1 MIIDLRTV
9 AILTGITYSLLTICL
24 ILQFILN
31 KTYRGLG
38 WWAGGCLMLA
48 SGSVLLLFRDIKAVE
63 NISIF
68 FANMN
73 FLIGFILLYAGT
85 MRFINRKEDW
95 KIIITVFSIFLLLTW
110 HVIFIRRDDNLRV
123 VILYSASLIFIFLIA
138 FNLFFNRIASIK
150 ISANFTAAA
159 FLIFGSFFLFRVMTA
174 LTSGYI
180 EPIFEPGIMS
190 LGAFLFSIIAGI
202 LWTFGFVIM
211 VNQRLNR
218 EIQNE
223 KESFEHIFYSSPD
236 ATVISRYDDRIIV
249 NVNEG
254 FTSLFGFTADEAIG
268 KTSIELNIWSSL
280 DDRTNITGKL
290 DLRGFCRDYE
300 AVMNNKN
307 GKKINVIIS
316 AKKIRLQGV
325 PHILIITHDITERK
339 QSEEKIKTLLAEK
352 ELILKEVHHRIK
364 NNMSNIKGLLYLQA
378 ETLTDAAAIAALND
392 AQRRIES
399 MMLLYDKLYRS
410 DGFQELP
417 VNEYLPVLVAEI
429 ISNFSNRDIVKIE
442 NMIDDFVI
450 DTETLFALGIIINEI
465 ITNIMKYAFTG
476 RESGVITIIA
486 SSIDSRHTIV
496 IGDNGSG
503 MPEEI
508 DFSSSSSFG
517 LQLINTL
524 VKQIKGTIRMERSEG
539 TRFIIDF

>member
-9 AILTGITYSLLTICL
+9 AILTGIIYSLLTIAL
-24 ILQFILN
+24 ILQYMLN
-31 KTYRGLG
+31 RSIKGIG

-48 SGSVLLLFRDIKAVE
+48 AGSILLLLRDIQSVE
-63 NISIF
+63 RMSIF
-68 FANMN
+68 SANTS
-73 FLIGFILLYAGT
+73 FLTGFIFLYTGT
-85 MRFINRKEDW
+85 RRFINRKEDLR
-95 KIIITVFSIFLLLTW
+95 IVIPVFIIFLILTW
-110 HVIFIRRDDNLRV
+110 NVIFIRRNDDLRV
-123 VILYSASLIFIFLIA
+123 VILYSASLVFVFLIA
-138 FNLFFNRIASIK
+138 YNLFINRINSIR

-159 FLIFGSFFLFRVMTA
+159 FLVFGAFFLFRIIIT
-174 LTSGYI
+174 LISGHI
-180 EPIFEPGIMS
+180 EPIFEPKVMS
-190 LGAFLFSIIAGI
+190 LCAFLFSLIAGI

-218 EIQNE
+218 EIKNE
-223 KESFEHIFYSSPD
+223 KENFEHIFYSSPD

-280 DDRTNITGKL
+280 DDRINIASKL

-300 AVMNNKN
+300 AVLKRKN
-307 GKKINVIIS
+307 GEHINVLIS

-339 QSEEKIKTLLAEK
+339 RSEERIKTLLTEK

-399 MMLLYDKLYRS
+399 MMVLYDKLYRS

-417 VNEYLPVLVAEI
+417 VNEYLPVLVTEI
-429 ISNFSNRDIVKIE
+429 ISNFSNRDIVKID
-442 NMIDDFVI
+442 NMIDEFVI

-476 RESGVITIIA
+476 RENGLITIIA
-486 SSIDSRHTIV
+486 SSIDGRHTIV

-508 DFSSSSSFG
+508 DFTNSSSFG

>member
-9 AILTGITYSLLTICL
+9 AILTGIIYTLLTIAL
-24 ILQFILN
+24 VLQYLLN
-31 KTYRGLG
+31 RSIKGIG
-38 WWAGGCLMLA
+38 WWAAGCLMLA
-48 SGSVLLLFRDIKAVE
+48 SGSILLLLRDVKSIE
-63 NISIF
+63 LNSIF
-68 FANMN
+68 WANTC
-73 FLIGFILLYAGT
+73 FLAGFIFLYTGT
-85 MRFINRKEDW
+85 RRFINRREDLR
-95 KIIITVFSIFLLLTW
+95 IVIPVFIIFLILTW
-110 HVIFIRRDDNLRV
+110 YVIFIRRNDDLRV

-138 FNLFFNRIASIK
+138 FNLFINRIASIR
-150 ISANFTAAA
+150 ISASFTAAA
-159 FLIFGSFFLFRVMTA
+159 FLIFGAFFLFRIIMT
-174 LTSGYI
+174 LISGHI
-180 EPIFEPGIMS
+180 DPIFEPKIMS
-190 LGAFLFSIIAGI
+190 LCAFLFSLVAGI

-218 EIQNE
+218 EVKNE
-223 KESFEHIFYSSPD
+223 KDNFEHIFYSSPD

-254 FTSLFGFTADEAIG
+254 FTSLFGFTADEAVG
-268 KTSIELNIWSSL
+268 KTSIELNIWSNL
-280 DDRTNITGKL
+280 NDRIIIMGKI
-290 DLRGFCRDYE
+290 DAEGVCRDYE
-300 AVMNNKN
+300 AVMKNKR
-307 GKKINVIIS
+307 GELINVIIS
-316 AKKIRLQGV
+316 AKKVRLQGV

-339 QSEEKIKTLLAEK
+339 RSEEKIKTLLAEK

-378 ETLTDAAAIAALND
+378 ETMTDTAAIAALND

-399 MMLLYDKLYRS
+399 MMILYDKLYRS

-417 VNEYLPVLVAEI
+417 VNEYLPVLINEI
-429 ISNFSNRDIVKIE
+429 IKNFSNRDIVKIE
-442 NMIDDFVI
+442 NMIDEFIV
-450 DTETLFALGIIINEI
+450 DTETLFPLGIIINEI
-465 ITNIMKYAFTG
+465 ITNIMKYAFIG

-486 SSIDSRHTIV
+486 TSIDSRHTIV

-508 DFSSSSSFG
+508 DFTNSSSFG

>member
-1 MIIDLRTV
+1 MNIDLRTV
-9 AILTGITYSLLTICL
+9 AILTGIIYSLLTIAL
-24 ILQFILN
+24 IMQYMLN
-31 KTYRGLG
+31 RSYKGTG
-38 WWAGGCLMLA
+38 WWAGGCFMLA
-48 SGSVLLLFRDIKAVE
+48 AGSVLLLLRDVKSIE
-63 NISIF
+63 FISIF
-68 FANMN
+68 FANIC
-73 FLIGFILLYAGT
+73 FLAGFVLLYTGT
-85 MRFINRKEDW
+85 RRFIERKGELRL
-95 KIIITVFSIFLLLTW
+95 IIPVTAVFLLLTW
-110 HVIFIRRDDNLRV
+110 FFIFITRNADLRV
-123 VILYSASLIFIFLIA
+123 VVLYSASLVFIFLISYD
-138 FNLFFNRIASIK
+138 LFFNRISSIRV
-150 ISANFTAAA
+150 SANFTAAA
-159 FLIFGSFFLFRVMTA
+159 FLIFGAFFLFRIIMTFI
-174 LTSGYI
+174 SGHI
-180 EPIFEPGIMS
+180 DPIFEPKIMS
-190 LGAFLFSIIAGI
+190 LCAFLFSLVAGI

-218 EIQNE
+218 EVKNE
-223 KESFEHIFYSSPD
+223 KDNFEHIFFSSPD
-236 ATVISRYDDRIIV
+236 ATIISRYDDRTIV

-268 KTSIELNIWSSL
+268 KTSIELNIWSSP
-280 DDRTNITGKL
+280 DDRINITNKL

-300 AVMNNKN
+300 AVLKRKN
-307 GKKINVIIS
+307 EEPISVLIS

-339 QSEEKIKTLLAEK
+339 RSEEKIRSLLAEK
-352 ELILKEVHHRIK
+352 EIILKEVHHRIK

-378 ETLTDAAAIAALND
+378 ETLTDNAAIAALND

-417 VNEYLPVLVAEI
+417 VNEYLPVLVNEI
-429 ISNFSNRDIVKIE
+429 ISNFSNRGIVKTE
-442 NMIDDFVI
+442 NMIDEFIV
-450 DTETLFALGIIINEI
+450 DTETLFALGIIINEV

-486 SSIDSRHTIV
+486 SSIDGRHTIV

-503 MPEEI
+503 MPDEI
-508 DFSSSSSFG
+508 DFANSSSFG

-524 VKQIKGTIRMERSEG
+524 VKQIQGTIRMERSEG

>member
-9 AILTGITYSLLTICL
+9 AILTGITYTLLTIAL
-24 ILQFILN
+24 VLQYLLN
-31 KTYRGLG
+31 RSIKGIG
-38 WWAGGCLMLA
+38 WWASGCLMLA
-48 SGSVLLLFRDIKAVE
+48 SGSILLLLRDVKSIE
-63 NISIF
+63 LNSIF
-68 FANMN
+68 WANTC
-73 FLIGFILLYAGT
+73 FLAGFIFLYTGT
-85 MRFINRKEDW
+85 RRFINRREDLR
-95 KIIITVFSIFLLLTW
+95 IVIPVFIIFLILTW
-110 HVIFIRRDDNLRV
+110 HVIFTSRNDDLRV

-138 FNLFFNRIASIK
+138 FNLFINRIASIR
-150 ISANFTAAA
+150 ISASFTAAA
-159 FLIFGSFFLFRVMTA
+159 FLIFGAFFLFRIIMT
-174 LTSGYI
+174 LISGHI
-180 EPIFEPGIMS
+180 DPIFEPKIMS
-190 LGAFLFSIIAGI
+190 LCAFLFSLVAGI

-218 EIQNE
+218 EVKNE
-223 KESFEHIFYSSPD
+223 KDNFEHIFYSSPD

-254 FTSLFGFTADEAIG
+254 FTSLFGFTAYEAIG
-268 KTSIELNIWSSL
+268 KTSIELNIWSNL
-280 DDRTNITGKL
+280 NDRIIITGKI
-290 DLRGFCRDYE
+290 DAEGVCRGYE
-300 AVMNNKN
+300 AVMKNKR
-307 GKKINVIIS
+307 GELINVIIS
-316 AKKIRLQGV
+316 AKKVRLQGV

-339 QSEEKIKTLLAEK
+339 RSEEKIKTLLAEK

-378 ETLTDAAAIAALND
+378 ETMTDTAAIAALND

-399 MMLLYDKLYRS
+399 MMILYDKLYRS

-417 VNEYLPVLVAEI
+417 VNEYLPVLINEI
-429 ISNFSNRDIVKIE
+429 IKNFSNRDIVKIE
-442 NMIDDFVI
+442 NMIDEFII

-476 RESGVITIIA
+476 KESGVITIIA
-486 SSIDSRHTIV
+486 TSIDSRHTIV

-508 DFSSSSSFG
+508 DFTNSSSFG

>member
-316 AKKIRLQGV
+316 AKKIRLLGV

>member
-316 AKKIRLQGV
+316 AKKIRLLGV

-476 RESGVITIIA
+476 RESGVVTIIA